1 MGALIWFVVI
11 VYIVIKCVNS
21 SKENNQ
27 QKPDVPRQQV
37 PKQQAQQKQQ
47 KPKKQQKQQKMRQQP
62 QRTQQPRRSGQ
73 PQVNEILE
81 RAKENSNYSR
91 IKEEPMHEHH
101 DSDHAMSHDTE
112 LSNQPG
118 IDDFDT
124 YHLMEEVNDLIVKG
138 YDGNL
143 EFERDFLAEAT
154 DMLNRITVTP

>member
-1 MGALIWFVVI
+1 M
-11 VYIVIKCVNS
+11 
-21 SKENNQ
+21 NNAKNNEQ
-27 QKPDVPRQQV
+27 PKPNEPRQQQNK
-37 PKQQAQQKQQ
+37 PKPSGRQPQAQKNPWAAYQQ
-47 KPKKQQKQQKMRQQP
+47 PQKKQQKSQTRKTQK
-62 QRTQQPRRSGQ
+62 

-81 RAKENSNYSR
+81 KAKENSNYSR
-91 IKEEPMHEHH
+91 IKEEPSHEHH
-101 DSDHAMSHDTE
+101 DSDHAMNHDTE

-118 IDDFDT
+118 VDDFDT